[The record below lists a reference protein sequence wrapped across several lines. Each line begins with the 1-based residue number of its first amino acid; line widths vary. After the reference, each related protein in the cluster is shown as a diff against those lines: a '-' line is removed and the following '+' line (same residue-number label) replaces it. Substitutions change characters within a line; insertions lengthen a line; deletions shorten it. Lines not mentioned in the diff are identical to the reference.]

1 MNLKGKR
8 LLVLGGTNNAPDIR
22 SFADKEQVV
31 LVFAGQK
38 FSEEILAIADET
50 HICNILSRQELSDLV
65 RSQSIDG
72 IFVGGNE
79 DIISC
84 AIDVCETL
92 KMPFY
97 SSRLLWDTLMNK
109 RTFKQACRKYGVPTM
124 EDYAIDEHDL
134 VGSSKRLPY
143 PVVIKP
149 VDNCGSAGVMKCD
162 RAEDFEELYLFAKSK
177 SRSGQVTV
185 EEFNDGFEICVYYTF
200 ADGKVSI
207 SSMAD
212 KYVRGNANSFIP
224 LSEIYAYPSQHLP
237 LFLEKID
244 KNMRSML
251 LSLGIKNGITSMQG
265 FYKDGTIKFFEM
277 GYRLGGTAQYRY
289 TEHINGVNSLHMMMA
304 YALTGKMGNCDLS
317 NDNAAFHKPCC
328 TLTLMSKGGTVAR
341 IEGLEEAWKEPGVLH
356 IENRYKVGDTIQASR
371 TISQFH
377 VRLYI
382 TANNEVEMKERIN
395 RLQTMIQAYDTNNEP
410 MLITHFD
417 TSKLSFGNNRFDDS
431 NAYAG
436 KRLLILGGT
445 VASYDLVNLAKSMGM
460 LTYVADDR
468 ETGAAKD
475 IADHKV
481 LISTTD
487 IDRLAQF
494 VRDNHIDG
502 VFCSPSEFNIR
513 NAIRLCEKTGLPFY
527 ATQEQWDLC
536 NNKRRFKQYC
546 RKNGLPYIAEHFYD
560 GDDKSIVCSDCQ
572 FPVIVKPVDGSG
584 SQGVSVCNS
593 TAELNSAIDKA
604 LQYSRSGKIII
615 EKYLDNGGR
624 LFSFRYL
631 LNNGECYPYLLMD
644 TYIADPIN
652 KEYLVSAF
660 SYAPSEYAEEFMS
673 QADAKVRATI
683 NDMGLKN
690 GTVFAQTLPFNG
702 EFYCHDMGYR
712 LSGGITYHLS
722 EALTGIN
729 DMKMM
734 LRYAMGGPVC
744 TPEEVAR
751 INPVPQGKVAGQLMI
766 PLMAGTIASIEGM
779 DGLKSNPAVLSYI
792 QYYHEGDTIRQQDLG
807 NLGQQ
812 FARIYILADN
822 KENLVKQV
830 NRIQDNISIKD
841 TDGNEMFTLRFDTN
855 RLYQ

>member
-1 MNLKGKR
+1 MNLYGKR

-22 SFADKEQVV
+22 SFADKEQVI

-38 FSEEILAIADET
+38 FSEEILEIADET
-50 HICNILSRQELSDLV
+50 HICNILDHQQLSTLV
-65 RSQSIDG
+65 SEKNIDG

-84 AIDVCETL
+84 AIDVCESL
-92 KMPFY
+92 GLPFY
-97 SSRLLWDTLMNK
+97 SSRALWDTLMNK

-124 EDYAIDEHDL
+124 EDYPIDENDL
-134 VGSSKRLPY
+134 AGSAKKLPY

-149 VDNCGSAGVMKCD
+149 VDNCGSAGVMKCE
-162 RAEDFEELYLFAKSK
+162 REEDFEELFLFAKSK

-224 LSEIYAYPSQHLP
+224 LSEIYAYPSQYLP

-251 LSLGIKNGITSMQG
+251 LSLGIQNGITSMQG
-265 FYKDGTIKFFEM
+265 FYKNGTIKFFEM

-289 TEHINGVNSLHMMMA
+289 TEHINGINSLHMMMA
-304 YALTGKMGNCDLS
+304 YALTGKMGDCDLS
-317 NDNAAFHKPCC
+317 KDNAAFHKPCC

-382 TANNEVEMKERIN
+382 TADNETEMKERIE
-395 RLQTMIQAYDTNNEP
+395 RLQTLIQAYDTNGEP

-417 TSKLSFGNNRFDDS
+417 TNKLSFGNNRFNNDNSLED
-431 NAYAG
+431 

-445 VASYDLVNLAKSMGM
+445 VASYDLVKLAQEMGVH
-460 LTYVADDR
+460 TVVADDR
-468 ETGAAKD
+468 QHGAAKD
-475 IADHKV
+475 IADEKV
-481 LISTTD
+481 LISTAD
-487 IDRLAQF
+487 IDALARY
-494 VRDNHIDG
+494 VRDNRIDG

-513 NAIRLCEKTGLPFY
+513 NAIQLCKQTDLPFY
-527 ATQEQWDLC
+527 ASQEQWDLC
-536 NNKRRFKQYC
+536 NNKRSFKQHC
-546 RKNGLPYIAEHFYD
+546 LNNGLPYITDHFHE
-560 GDDKSIVCSDCQ
+560 GDDKAIVCSDCQ

-584 SQGVSVCNS
+584 SQGVSVCHS
-593 TAELNSAIDKA
+593 TAELSKAIDKA

-631 LNNGECYPYLLMD
+631 LNEGECYPYLLMD
-644 TYIADPIN
+644 TYIADPEN
-652 KEYLVSAF
+652 KQYLISSF
-660 SYAPSEYAEEFMS
+660 SLAPSEHIEEFMS
-673 QADAKVRATI
+673 KADSKIRATI
-683 NDMGLKN
+683 QEMGLKN
-690 GTVFAQTLPFNG
+690 GTVFAQTIPYEG
-702 EFYCHDMGYR
+702 DFYCHDMGYR

-734 LRYAMGGPVC
+734 LRYALGGPLA
-744 TPEEVAR
+744 TPEETAH
-751 INPVPQGKVAGQLMI
+751 IDLSPEGKVAGQLMI

-779 DGLKSNPAVLSYI
+779 DRLNDDPAVLSYI
-792 QYYHEGDTIRQQDLG
+792 QYYHEGQTIHEKDLG

-812 FARIYILADN
+812 FARIYLLAETKDA
-822 KENLVKQV
+822 LVAHV
-830 NRIQDNISIKD
+830 NRIQDAISIKD

-855 RLYQ
+855 RLYN